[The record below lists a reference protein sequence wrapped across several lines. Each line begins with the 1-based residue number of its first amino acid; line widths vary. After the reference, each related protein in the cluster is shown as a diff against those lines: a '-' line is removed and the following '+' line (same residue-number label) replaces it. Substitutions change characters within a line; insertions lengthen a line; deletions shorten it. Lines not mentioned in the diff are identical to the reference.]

1 MEKYNVLILG
11 SGGRENALAWKI
23 AQSPLLGELFVA
35 PGNAG
40 TKEFGINIKL
50 NILDFQAIKLFVLK
64 EDIHLM
70 VVGPEEP
77 LVKGIHDYFLAD
89 PLLQRIMVIGPE
101 KSGALLEGSKD
112 FAKRF
117 MNRHGIPTAA
127 YETFGID
134 NIEQGIKFLRSLK
147 PPYVLKA
154 DGLAAGKGVV
164 ICNNLLEAESE
175 LKEMLVQKRFG
186 SASESV
192 VIEEYLDGIEL
203 SVFAITD
210 GNQYIILP
218 EAKDYK
224 RIGENDSGPNTG
236 GMGSVSPVPFA
247 DAEFMRKVEDKVI
260 RPTVE
265 GLKADGI
272 PYCGFI
278 FAGLMNVKGDPFVIE
293 YNVRLGDPESE
304 VVLPRIKSDLL
315 ELLLYTALG
324 RLSGFRLNVDS
335 RYAACI
341 MLVSGGYPGSYEK
354 GIPVTVSDSINESY
368 LFHAGTESDLDN
380 NTILTS
386 GGRVIAVVSYGDSLD
401 KALGKS
407 YESISSIHFK
417 GMYYR
422 RDIGSDLMK
431 PGK

>member
-11 SGGRENALAWKI
+11 SGGREHALAWKI
-23 AQSPLLGELFVA
+23 AQSPLLEKLFIA

-40 TKEFGINIKL
+40 TREFGININL
-50 NILDFQAIKLFVLK
+50 SILDFEAIKIFVLK

-70 VVGPEEP
+70 IVGPEEP

-89 PLLQRIMVIGPE
+89 PLLKKIMVIGPE
-101 KSGALLEGSKD
+101 KAGAALEGSKD

-117 MNRHGIPTAA
+117 MNSHGIPTAS
-127 YETFGID
+127 YETFSID
-134 NIEQGIKFLRSLK
+134 NIDQGINFLKSLK

-164 ICNNLLEAESE
+164 ICNNLEEAESE
-175 LKEMLVQKRFG
+175 LKAMLVQKRFG
-186 SASESV
+186 SASEHV

-203 SVFAITD
+203 SVFAITN
-210 GNQYIILP
+210 GSQYIILP

-224 RIGENDSGPNTG
+224 RVGEKDSGPNTG

-247 DAEFMRKVEDKVI
+247 DNEFMRKVEDRVI

-265 GLKADGI
+265 GLKEDGI

-278 FAGLMNVKGDPFVIE
+278 FAGLMNVNGDPFVIE

-315 ELLLYTALG
+315 ELLLVTSLG
-324 RLSGFRLNVDS
+324 RLSEFKLVVDP
-335 RYAACI
+335 RNTACI

-354 GIPVTVSDSINESY
+354 GIPVAIYETINESY
-368 LFHAGTESDLDN
+368 LFHAGTELGLDK
-380 NTILTS
+380 NTIITS
-386 GGRVIAVVSYGDSLD
+386 GGRVIAVVSYGDSLG
-401 KALGKS
+401 KALEKS
-407 YESISSIHFK
+407 YESISGIHFK
-417 GMYYR
+417 GMYFR

-431 PGK
+431 SGK